1 MRLIIVLLIIAIP
14 LSACGPQPPT
24 STHVRCTSEGEV
36 VFDYVFDKVEVGQG
50 GALTVWI
57 GSDSAPLL
65 GDCRLVP

>member
-1 MRLIIVLLIIAIP
+1 MRIIAILIVIALA
-14 LSACGPQPPT
+14 LSACGPQPAVKT
-24 STHVRCTSEGEV
+24 RVQCYSEGEV
-36 VFDYVFDKVEVGQG
+36 VFDYIFDKVQVGQG